1 MKTSRRKSLLI
12 SSVSMLLVAGVSLGT
27 ATFAWFTSSTSTTTS
42 NLKFKTTKSS
52 TLQIGKSDATTD
64 AKWKSDGLNY
74 GLEAEKLLLPA
85 SSLAGS
91 TTAGNW
97 FTAHA
102 NSTLDGTAKKGTVAA
117 LTDGNISNYVFME
130 QLNIRNAGSADV
142 ENVKIKFK
150 LGADACYDY
159 LRVAVVEAAGVGLGK
174 ADTGTFANSVYANDV
189 TAYNP
194 ISGIGQE
201 GAATANTAIT
211 PQSKNAESGVFE
223 IPVGTLKAATEKAN
237 GDKEYTPKY
246 YNLYIWFEGQ
256 DADCVDANAGAVIP
270 DIVFTVEGETVTET
284 EPQTP

>member
-74 GLEAEKLLLPA
+74 GLASEKLLLPA

-117 LTDGNISNYVFME
+117 LTDGNVKNYVFME
-130 QLNIRNAGSADV
+130 QLNVRNAGSADV
-142 ENVKIKFK
+142 ENVKIKFN

-174 ADTGTFANSVYANDV
+174 ADTGTFANSVYANNA
-189 TAYNP
+189 TGYNP
-194 ISGIGQE
+194 ISGIGQD

-211 PQSKNAESGVFE
+211 PIDASGEVT
-223 IPVGTLKAATEKAN
+223 IDVGTLEAVTVN
-237 GDKEYTPKY
+237 GEQKTYHPKY

>member
-74 GLEAEKLLLPA
+74 DLEAEKLLLPA
-85 SSLAGS
+85 SSLVGS

-117 LTDGNISNYVFME
+117 LTAGNISNYVFME
-130 QLNIRNAGSADV
+130 QLNIRNAGQADV
-142 ENVKIKFK
+142 ENVKIKFN

-159 LRVAVVEAAGVGLGK
+159 LRVAVVEAAGVGLGN
-174 ADTGTFANSVYANDV
+174 ADTGSFANSVYAKDA
-189 TAYNP
+189 TGYNP
-194 ISGIGQE
+194 ISGIDQDGV
-201 GAATANTAIT
+201 ADTDTAIT
-211 PQSKNAESGVFE
+211 PIDASGEVE

-256 DADCVDANAGAVIP
+256 DPDCVDAKAGAVIP